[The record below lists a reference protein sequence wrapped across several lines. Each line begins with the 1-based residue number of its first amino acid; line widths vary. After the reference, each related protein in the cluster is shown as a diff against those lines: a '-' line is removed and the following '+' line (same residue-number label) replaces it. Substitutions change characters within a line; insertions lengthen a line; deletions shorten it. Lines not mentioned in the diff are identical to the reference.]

1 MKRLNWQIV
10 LGLSLV
16 ALSALFY
23 LIHYAIFRD
32 AHHIF
37 IYMVGDIAF
46 VPIEVLMVTLI
57 LHRLLTEREKRA
69 MLNKMNMVIGAF
81 FSEVGTYL
89 LDSFYAFD
97 SHATRLSKDLIIGK
111 DWSGKDFTRS
121 LKRLKDYEYGVDSRR
136 GDLRELQNFLIDKR
150 GFLLRLL
157 ENPNLLEHE
166 SFTDLL
172 WAVFHLT
179 EELENRKDVTQ
190 LPDPDYDHLSGDI
203 KRAYTLLITAWL
215 QYMNHLKNDYPYL
228 FSLAIRT
235 NPFDPKASPEFSS

>member
-23 LIHYAIFRD
+23 LIHYAIFQD

-57 LHRLLTEREKRA
+57 LHRLLTEREKRS
-69 MLNKMNMVIGAF
+69 MLKKMNMVIGAF

-89 LDSFYAFD
+89 LESFYAFD
-97 SHATRLSKDLIIGK
+97 AHAGTMNKDLIVGTN
-111 DWSGKDFTRS
+111 WSAKDFSRA
-121 LKRLKDYEYGVDSRR
+121 LKHFKVYDYAVDSKR
-136 GDLRELQNFLIDKR
+136 GDLKKLQNFLIDKR
-150 GFLLRLL
+150 GFLLGLL

-179 EELENRKDVTQ
+179 EELETRQDVTQ
-190 LPDPDYDHLSGDI
+190 LPGSDYDHLSGDI
-203 KRAYTLLITAWL
+203 KRAYALLISAWL
-215 QYMNHLKNDYPYL
+215 AYMSHLKTDYPYL
-228 FSLAIRT
+228 FSLAVRT
-235 NPFDPKASPEFSS
+235 NPFDPQASPEVS

>member
-16 ALSALFY
+16 ALSALIY

-57 LHRLLTEREKRA
+57 IHRLLTEREKRS
-69 MLNKMNMVIGAF
+69 MLKKLNMVIGAF
-81 FSEVGTYL
+81 FSEVGTHL
-89 LDSFYAFD
+89 LKSLYDFD
-97 SHATRLSKDLIIGK
+97 AHAETIRKDLIVRNK
-111 DWSGKDFTRS
+111 WNK
-121 LKRLKDYEYGVDSRR
+121 KDYSRILKHLAGYDYNIDSGRS
-136 GDLRELQNFLIDKR
+136 DLVTLKSFLIEKRNFLL
-150 GFLLRLL
+150 GLL

-166 SFTDLL
+166 SFSELL

-179 EELENRKDVTQ
+179 EELASRKDFKD
-190 LPDPDYDHLSGDI
+190 LPKTDLDHLSGDI
-203 KRAYTLLITAWL
+203 KRAYVLLISQWL
-215 QYMNHLKNDYPYL
+215 HYMQHLQADYPYL
-228 FSLAIRT
+228 FSLATRT
-235 NPFDPKASPEFSS
+235 NPFDPQAHAEVI

>member
-1 MKRLNWQIV
+1 MKRLSWQYL

-16 ALSALFY
+16 ALSALLY

-37 IYMVGDIAF
+37 IFMVGDIAF

-69 MLNKMNMVIGAF
+69 MLQKMNMVIGAF
-81 FSEVGTYL
+81 FSEVGTDL
-89 LDSFYAFD
+89 LKKLHDFD
-97 SHATRLSKDLIIGK
+97 TRGDTMSKDLIVDQG
-111 DWSGKDFTRS
+111 WSTKDFTRV
-121 LKRLKDYEYGVDSRR
+121 LQHLRQYDYRVNSRK
-136 GDLRELQNFLIDKR
+136 GDLKTLQR
-150 GFLLRLL
+150 FLLEKRHFLLVLL

-166 SFTDLL
+166 SFTELL

-179 EELENRKDVTQ
+179 EELAHRKGTAA
-190 LPDPDYDHLSGDI
+190 LPDADYEHLSGDI
-203 KRAYTLLITAWL
+203 KRAYALLLSEWVA
-215 QYMNHLKNDYPYL
+215 YMSHLKSNYPYL

-235 NPFDPKASPEFSS
+235 NPFDPQASPEVR

>member
-1 MKRLNWQIV
+1 MRWLNWQIV

-23 LIHYAIFRD
+23 LVHYAIFRD

-69 MLNKMNMVIGAF
+69 MLKKMNMVIGAF
-81 FSEVGTYL
+81 FSEVGTHL
-89 LDSFYAFD
+89 LKSFYRFD
-97 SHATRLSKDLIIGK
+97 AHGDVIRKDLIVGTN
-111 DWSGKDFTRS
+111 WSPKDFSRA
-121 LKRLKDYEYGVDSRR
+121 LKDLKGCDYAVDSKQ
-136 GDLRELQNFLIDKR
+136 GDLEELQSFLLAKR
-150 GFLLRLL
+150 GFLLGLL

-179 EELENRKDVTQ
+179 EELEKREDVSK
-190 LPDPDYDHLSGDI
+190 LPGPDYDHLSGDI
-203 KRAYTLLITAWL
+203 KRAYALLITAWL
-215 QYMNHLKNDYPYL
+215 AYMGHLKTDYPYL
-228 FSLAIRT
+228 FSLAVRT
-235 NPFDPKASPEFSS
+235 NPFDPHASPEVS